1 MYVVDNRA
9 GATYSAAALNR
20 VFVGNIPRVLTSQDV
35 RDLFAVFGDVASVDL
50 QTDQATKLN
59 AGHATLSFVKSE
71 DATRAQLNAGWLN
84 ICGQKLTVV
93 LAADQAAR
101 AQCSALASAVAA
113 TAGTTTASTASTIS
127 GVASPLVSPCVLL
140 RNMFGAEEF
149 AAVTHHAHC
158 THTALFHSCVCLAL
172 KHRTQEPGFF
182 DDIQED
188 VRDEAGK
195 FGKVVHL
202 FVDRDSLVC
211 ASISLPFLL
220 TSPHFTHQH
229 NTHNRGWCSSCTTAP
244 KLRHAHSR
252 SSTDGSSRVTS
263 LPPSTTLSTST
274 CRSTQTHSSS
284 SSSSTEHL
292 QTLRC
297 TKLLTERLAFSFY
310 PDSTMFAS
318 RGRGKKEWDTVT
330 APGRSCPPPA

>member
-84 ICGQKLTVV
+84 ISGQKLTVV

-158 THTALFHSCVCLAL
+158 THC
-172 KHRTQEPGFF
+172 
-182 DDIQED
+182 
-188 VRDEAGK
+188 
-195 FGKVVHL
+195 
-202 FVDRDSLVC
+202 
-211 ASISLPFLL
+211 
-220 TSPHFTHQH
+220 
-229 NTHNRGWCSSCTTAP
+229 
-244 KLRHAHSR
+244 
-252 SSTDGSSRVTS
+252 
-263 LPPSTTLSTST
+263 TLSLLRVPCSE
-274 CRSTQTHSSS
+274 TQ
-284 SSSSTEHL
+284 
-292 QTLRC
+292 
-297 TKLLTERLAFSFY
+297 
-310 PDSTMFAS
+310 
-318 RGRGKKEWDTVT
+318 DTGARVL
-330 APGRSCPPPA
+330 